1 MISHRDLLLM
11 PNKQPL
17 LKQLLP
23 TNITSDTTCMSIK
36 EAVEFYS
43 MIFLTLVFW
52 MKSYLAGSVKGYPF
66 HRKIVPNT
74 VSKSLKQCCPITL
87 PNIFT
92 LLKLFATLP
101 LSSFACERSA
111 SVLRRLNT
119 YLRCTQTEQQLS
131 ALALIHMNYE
141 IEIGVDDVCKTFLQ
155 KNPRKMEK
163 ANLLFD

>member
-1 MISHRDLLLM
+1 
-11 PNKQPL
+11 
-17 LKQLLP
+17 
-23 TNITSDTTCMSIK
+23 MSIK

-43 MIFLTLVFW
+43 DDLPNPGILDEELSRW
-52 MKSYLAGSVKGYPF
+52 KCKWLSVPQKDRP
-66 HRKIVPNT
+66 KT

-101 LSSFACERSA
+101 LSSCACERST
-111 SVLRRLNT
+111 SVLRRLTT
-119 YLRCTQTEQQLS
+119 YLRCPQTEQRLS
-131 ALALIHMNYE
+131 ALTLIHMNYE

-155 KNPRKMEK
+155 KHPRNMEK

>member
-1 MISHRDLLLM
+1 ML
-11 PNKQPL
+11 N
-17 LKQLLP
+17 
-23 TNITSDTTCMSIK
+23 CIK

-43 MIFLTLVFW
+43 DDLPNPGILDEELSRW
-52 MKSYLAGSVKGYPF
+52 KCKWLSVPQKD
-66 HRKIVPNT
+66 RPNT
-74 VSKSLKQCCPITL
+74 VSKSLKQCCSITL

-101 LSSFACERSA
+101 LSSCACERSA

-119 YLRCTQTEQQLS
+119 YLRCPQTEQRLS

-141 IEIGVDDVCKTFLQ
+141 IEISVDDVCKTFLQ
-155 KNPRKMEK
+155 KHPRKMEK